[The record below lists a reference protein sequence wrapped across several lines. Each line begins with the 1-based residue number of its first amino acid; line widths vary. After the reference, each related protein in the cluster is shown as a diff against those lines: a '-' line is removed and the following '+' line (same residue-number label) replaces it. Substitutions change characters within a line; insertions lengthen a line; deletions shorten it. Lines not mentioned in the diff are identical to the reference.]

1 VKKIILTITAV
12 LFVYSAAPAAVKFA
26 PYYSL
31 DVLEGVSLPSVG
43 DWALSLNLVNDIGL
57 MAKIDD
63 ENKLVGFY
71 ELKYTGPGFRKEE
84 GEKFSDRTM
93 DHVFALRHQYNLRDN
108 LTLETQFDFMDEFK
122 RTGAN
127 EVWGQGLYDFERIGV
142 GFFINQK
149 YSDMLSFNTSLQ
161 YHTMAFPNYTDLLAE
176 YQSGGADI
184 ASSAG
189 KQNHIETQADASVTY
204 GANTATFEALLMNY
218 SKQKVIAGSV
228 QADGTYYKAD
238 LQQDSL
244 ITIGASR
251 NQKFWNA
258 ILLAPSVAYK
268 IKSSNQNFQYFTT
281 SVSSV
286 PVQFYGHYYDY
297 NELDFSVPT
306 TLLLATKWEYFLN
319 FEWDMR
325 NYVSRPPQDASGNF
339 VSGKQ
344 DNNIFIWG
352 TGFTFKPNPVTRTTL
367 FYQYQG
373 QTSTMKFEKYFP
385 YNYDGHFFG
394 INFNYSY

>member
-1 VKKIILTITAV
+1 MKRISLSIIAV
-12 LFVYSAAPAAVKFA
+12 FLVYSAASGAVKFV

-31 DVLEGVSLPSVG
+31 DVLEGVSVPSVG
-43 DWALSLNLVNDIGL
+43 DWALSLNMVNDVGL

-84 GEKFSDRTM
+84 GEQFTDRTM
-93 DHVFALRHQYNLRDN
+93 DHVFVLRDQHD
-108 LTLETQFDFMDEFK
+108 LRDDITLETQVDFMDEFK

-127 EVWGQGLYDFERIGV
+127 EVWGQGLYDFERVGI

-149 YSDMLSFNTSLQ
+149 FSDKLSINTSLQ

-176 YQSGGADI
+176 YQAGGADI

-189 KQNHIETQADASVTY
+189 KQNHVEIQADAAVTY
-204 GANTATFEALLMNY
+204 GQNTGTFEILLMDY

-228 QADGTYYKAD
+228 QPDGTYYSGD

-244 ITIGASR
+244 ITLGASR
-251 NQKFWNA
+251 NQKLGEKVF
-258 ILLAPSVAYK
+258 LVPSLEYK
-268 IKSSNQNFQYFTT
+268 LKNSNQNYQYFTT

-286 PVQFYGHYYDY
+286 PVEFFSNFYAY
-297 NELDFSVPT
+297 NELDFTVP
-306 TLLLATKWEYFLN
+306 ATVIIGAKWEYFLN
-319 FEWDMR
+319 FEWDLR
-325 NYVSRPPQDASGNF
+325 DYVSRPPQDTNGNF
-339 VSGKQ
+339 ISGRE
-344 DNNIFIWG
+344 DNTLFIWG
-352 TGFTFKPNPVTRTTL
+352 TGFTYKPNTVTRTTL
-367 FYQYQG
+367 FYQYQSES
-373 QTSTMKFEKYFP
+373 STMKFEKYFP